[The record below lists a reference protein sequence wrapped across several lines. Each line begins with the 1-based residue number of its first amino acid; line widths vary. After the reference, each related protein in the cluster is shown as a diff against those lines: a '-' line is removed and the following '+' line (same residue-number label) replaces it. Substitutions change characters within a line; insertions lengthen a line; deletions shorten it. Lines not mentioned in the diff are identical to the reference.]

1 MGPKRLL
8 VGLRWLL
15 GDSHRK
21 ICEGLRNL
29 KSERRTPL
37 ARSRRF
43 VLAALLPLCTLFPF
57 SVLYAL
63 HEVDHRFTV
72 EGRIC
77 GDDGEG
83 IGAVVVS
90 VKNTRADISGNGKTD
105 SDGFYKVVL
114 HLHNE
119 NQGDPLVVQ
128 AGKFESTGRVEL
140 DPDDPKTER
149 IVTINFGQPC
159 RALPFWRRTWFFIGL
174 VALFGMI
181 MVWAMRQIGAKKGK
195 RPDGLRKGK
204 GRKK

>member
-1 MGPKRLL
+1 M
-8 VGLRWLL
+8 L

-37 ARSRRF
+37 PRSRRF
-43 VLAALLPLCTLFPF
+43 ILAALLSLCTLFPV

-83 IGAVVVS
+83 IGAAVVS

-128 AGKFESTGRVEL
+128 GGEFESTGRVEL

-149 IVTINFGQPC
+149 IVTINLGQPC
-159 RALPFWRRTWFFIGL
+159 RALPFWRRTWFFTGL
-174 VALFGMI
+174 VALFGII
-181 MVWAMRQIGAKKGK
+181 MVWVMRQIGAKKGK
-195 RPDGLRKGK
+195 RPDGPRKEK

>member
-1 MGPKRLL
+1 
-8 VGLRWLL
+8 
-15 GDSHRK
+15 
-21 ICEGLRNL
+21 
-29 KSERRTPL
+29 
-37 ARSRRF
+37 
-43 VLAALLPLCTLFPF
+43 
-57 SVLYAL
+57 VLYAL

-128 AGKFESTGRVEL
+128 AGEFEATGRVEL

-149 IVTINFGQPC
+149 IVTINLGQPC
-159 RALPFWRRTWFFIGL
+159 RALPFWRQTWFFAGL
-174 VALFGMI
+174 VALFGITMI
-181 MVWAMRQIGAKKGK
+181 WVMRQIGGKKVK
-195 RPDGLRKGK
+195 RPDGPRKVK